1 MNIAEILRKL
11 ADVVDGQE
19 TGASSTQ
26 ITNRPGADSEPM
38 AAPEP
43 EGGEDHAVINV
54 KSMTPPLQQKL
65 DLMKKMAG
73 VDIDAEGEEAC
84 SECGCAP
91 CECEDGHEDEMSIL
105 KRNAGIAPLTI
116 AIADEDEPFEG

>member
-1 MNIAEILRKL
+1 MNMAEILRKL
-11 ADVVDGQE
+11 ADVVDGQQPGSE
-19 TGASSTQ
+19 TK

-38 AAPEP
+38 AAPKP

-65 DLMKKMAG
+65 DLMKQLAG
-73 VDIDAEGEEAC
+73 VDNNEDGEEPC
-84 SECGCAP
+84 EECGCAP
-91 CECEDGHEDEMSIL
+91 CECEDGEDEMEIM
-105 KRNAGIAPLTI
+105 KRNAGLAPTVV